1 VFDLGLQELVV
12 IFVVALLVFGPK
24 KLPEL
29 ARAMG
34 KGVAQL
40 KRAMSDIKS
49 EVDAEVADIEKDVNN
64 EIPSWKGEDQPPLDE
79 VSGASDK

>member
-12 IFVVALLVFGPK
+12 IFVIALLVFGPN

-40 KRAMSDIKS
+40 KRALSDIKS
-49 EVDAEVADIEKDVNN
+49 EVDVEVKDIENDLKSDIN
-64 EIPSWKGEDQPPLDE
+64 SLKGEELTSQDE
-79 VSGASDK
+79 TVDSKDK

>member
-34 KGVAQL
+34 KGFAQL
-40 KRAMSDIKS
+40 KRAMSDLKS
-49 EVDAEVADIEKDVNN
+49 EVDTEMDAVEKDVKSN
-64 EIPSWKGEDQPPLDE
+64 IPSFKDEDLTSRDE
-79 VSGASDK
+79 AEGSKDK